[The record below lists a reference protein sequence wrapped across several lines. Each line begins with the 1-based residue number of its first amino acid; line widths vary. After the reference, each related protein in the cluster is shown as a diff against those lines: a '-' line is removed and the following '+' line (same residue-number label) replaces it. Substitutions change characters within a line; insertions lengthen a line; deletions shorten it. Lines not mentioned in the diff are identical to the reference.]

1 MIGQLIPLLRVVE
14 KPIKV
19 QAASISKV
27 GKFTNNL
34 VVDPRSIIIIFQI
47 RISSQKYFYYVFLE
61 NFQQI
66 KINNRCKASQKRQG
80 LCFSPTM
87 LKEQTISL
95 SKRNLTISQLL
106 LNADHFHQNFKI
118 ILLTIM
124 REIDRQQMR
133 SIWNQRS
140 KSTTSRYQ
148 KRPRWK
154 QQQHEAW
161 GGVVERAW
169 IFRNPIVRCIIS
181 DEPCHLD
188 SQKGFD

>member
-34 VVDPRSIIIIFQI
+34 IVDPRSIIIIFQI
-47 RISSQKYFYYVFLE
+47 RISLQKYFYYVFLE

-80 LCFSPTM
+80 LCLRPTM

-133 SIWNQRS
+133 SI
-140 KSTTSRYQ
+140 
-148 KRPRWK
+148 
-154 QQQHEAW
+154 
-161 GGVVERAW
+161 
-169 IFRNPIVRCIIS
+169 
-181 DEPCHLD
+181 
-188 SQKGFD
+188 